1 MPLRADAIDSR
12 ASAVSDVIL
21 GIDLHR
27 KRSHVAAVDERGVQ
41 VLSRRI
47 VNDADVFEAVIA
59 ELDEEEAKFALEATY
74 GWEWLAQ
81 LLEARGCE
89 LHLVHLLRTK
99 AIARG

>member
-1 MPLRADAIDSR
+1 VPLRADAIDSR
-12 ASAVSDVIL
+12 ASAVSDVLL

-27 KRSHVAAVDERGVQ
+27 KRSHVAAVDARGVQ
-41 VLSRRI
+41 VVSRRI
-47 VNDADVFEAVIA
+47 VNDADVFEAVIVK
-59 ELDEEEAKFALEATY
+59 LDEEAKFALEATY
-74 GWEWLAQ
+74 GCEWLAQ